1 MQSKLLRS
9 VVWKVVILGRH
20 HWKTDSSSVYRVMK
34 MQWTRYFI
42 GVLWATSGAWLIPA
56 QILAMQLAM

>member
-1 MQSKLLRS
+1 

-42 GVLWATSGAWLIPA
+42 GVLWATSGAWLIPT